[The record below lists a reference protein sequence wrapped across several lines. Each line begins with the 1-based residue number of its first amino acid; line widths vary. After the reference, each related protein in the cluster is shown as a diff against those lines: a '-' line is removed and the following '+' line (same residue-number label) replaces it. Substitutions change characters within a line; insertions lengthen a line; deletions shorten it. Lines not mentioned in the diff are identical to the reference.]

1 MSNGFYRNP
10 DELSDEELL
19 DPPIGRFVGEPTI
32 GGIPNKDFY
41 RPPVPDPPPQNQD
54 SNAFVRSTH
63 HTAYMNNQGKRILDG
78 FVIDEPVDFNTE
90 RQLTILFG
98 GVRRAREI
106 FDQIYNAP
114 QNPETGERDIPSEV
128 DVQPTG
134 LPDDGDQSGLKAGA
148 SESEAK
154 AAFDK
159 QAENK
164 RSDARLAAIRSGS
177 KAATRIT
184 PNRSG
189 FRETP
194 DEGVVAAA
202 NLAIREQFSSSIAM
216 DYGEPP
222 TVEPPSPASRFLN
235 DPIYGSIVG
244 GWNEKLAANNVKLSS
259 LVPFAELYVVF
270 PEDDFALS
278 QGTNQ
283 FTGIK
288 NRVSRVNFIGGKTND
303 TYGRTINIPPPV
315 GIPDTAWVAKIGST
329 ASQTQPDY
337 FDYTSDTSADAVRS
351 YKGQPGISD
360 VAVSRASSGSFNIKY
375 DLSLTLPNP
384 EIINEQYEY
393 SKLLLLNST
402 FLLFHGWN
410 VKDSSFSA
418 DSYPPKIEPSD
429 TGIEVTLNGG
439 NNGFW
444 SASLMNLFNF
454 TFEFD
459 NVGHLVG
466 KMRFLTSQ
474 GAFMSSVSTDMVSS
488 PMLKALKKV
497 PPSLLNRARGRKQ
510 EDKQN
515 FIFAN
520 GVPWSKADI
529 SDDLEA
535 ISNSTT
541 ELALREAYRQLND
554 NKIYSGGNL
563 SLDYFSG
570 NTDEYSFDRY
580 QKIKGK
586 IENSVQRAANAVRD
600 IFMNWGKQK
609 NNIFSDDKFGAR
621 SAIPRGASLSDYDI
635 PELDSRFMT
644 IGNISDYDVEVNRWK
659 ISMDQRN
666 QVKSGPYPRSTIIE
680 GNPQEGIPLVTRF
693 HGERKQGQD
702 LFGTEDMR
710 KASRADFLDDFDSF
724 LYEKGS
730 DLRNYYYNCIL
741 LNEVARD
748 EEGELAF
755 IPPEGFGLMEKNGV
769 VIITDEAEASG
780 DAEPSAENL
789 LQFFKTMGKGQLIDS
804 ALREAVPSFEGPPT
818 PQGMPDF
825 GQDLQRRIRD
835 RFNDTDN
842 LNNPNLSDGAD
853 VLDTSVKE
861 TMRQSSILSVPSLVT
876 SAERP
881 APPAI
886 PLSTTSQETI
896 DDTLLIVNLAAR
908 LGSEDEPLIITDIE
922 IPNGYSIIG
931 DNIYSF
937 SQPTDSEAT
946 EDGTE
951 LTLNQRIVIN
961 NQRVVAPG
969 ERPAEGDFY
978 VQRRVFVLNSGYSIV
993 ADRTAP
999 SQDFVDSSPQPI
1011 LINNDGDVQ
1020 TRIPEIGQMLNST
1033 ETPDG
1038 VKTTIQSLID
1048 AVGEHV
1054 GSSQILTQRELG
1066 NTANIDVEINDI
1078 KYDVVMRPTYFW
1090 LGSVLE
1096 SLSETLNHRVK
1107 FYYKPLPSTTGKL
1120 TIPMPASA
1128 KSGELAEIDAQIFD
1142 INKQITLLGGDPAPY
1157 GKREDHAEGQTPEQE
1172 AAAIDRFL
1180 IEAVSWS
1187 NDFSNYMND
1196 VIENKVAVG
1205 AYDNQ
1210 ELFTPSVGN
1219 GFSPLFKFE
1228 ITGGKTFDNFIKDI
1242 YSIPE
1247 NREQVALEAGNQR
1260 TSARY
1265 YFQIVS
1271 PIYAPVGTATDDV
1284 LVMPPGIYSINGA
1297 VDSLNDAFVLAF
1309 INRNGVAARENNGGR
1324 FPTTNEQLRIP
1335 NTVNEDQRD
1344 RVDRLKETAR
1354 NLSNQK
1360 AALGFDQV
1368 FNNLEIK
1375 TTYEI
1380 PVDIGAIDQILTA
1393 EGGAPTHS
1401 MLKKILSAASQTMP
1415 QLQLSM
1421 RPLSEDPSYIEVF
1434 VNAINVDGLVQEV
1447 FSEITIGDLT
1457 SGEQTVDQFR
1467 SSVERLGGGDYL
1479 KSGLVMVCNFG
1490 TIDSLVENFQMSSK
1504 VDANAF
1510 ATFRLPSVMG
1520 GVSMDIG
1527 KILSGKLISSGVL
1540 ADVISIIEKGPV
1552 GGKETLKELQ
1562 IVNEDG
1568 DVTEEGINNLA
1579 SLLTNAGE
1587 APEDIIIRKASQGFI
1602 EDLMSQDVKFYSK
1615 IMALQNQYFNG
1626 LTEATTN
1633 TTNVQDGQRFAGS
1646 RFYGNILNTY
1656 LRTVTLTIH
1665 GTTNLNIFN
1674 YVYLKGLLTGVEG
1687 LYVINSVSESVTP
1700 TSFTTTIECKLVEY
1714 VENRPEKNPLA
1725 YRGESS
1731 FRRFAEINRSLRLPV
1746 TGNSSDA
1753 TISAI
1758 DFQDIAAR
1766 IKVKTEQD

>member
-1 MSNGFYRNP
+1 MSNGFYINP
-10 DELSDEELL
+10 DELSDEELS
-19 DPPIGRFVGEPTI
+19 DPVIGRFENDPTGGERV
-32 GGIPNKDFY
+32 PNEDFY
-41 RPPVPDPPPQNQD
+41 RTSVPDPPPQNQD
-54 SNAFVRSTH
+54 SDAFVSNTH
-63 HTAYMNNQGKRILDG
+63 HTALVNTQGKRILDG
-78 FVIDEPVDFNTE
+78 FVIDDPVDFNTE

-98 GVRRAREI
+98 SVRRAREV

-114 QNPETGERDIPSEV
+114 QDPQTGERDIPPEV
-128 DVQPTG
+128 NVQPTG
-134 LPDDGDQSGLKAGA
+134 LPDDGDQSGFKAGA
-148 SESEAK
+148 SESEARASFNK
-154 AAFDK
+154 R
-159 QAENK
+159 AENK
-164 RSDARLAAIRSGS
+164 RSAAQQAAINSGS
-177 KAATRIT
+177 KAATRIM

-194 DEGVVAAA
+194 DEGAIA
-202 NLAIREQFSSSIAM
+202 NNNAMMREQFSSSVAI

-270 PEDDFALS
+270 PEDDFALN

-303 TYGRTINIPPPV
+303 EYGRIINIPPPV

-337 FDYTSDTSADAVRS
+337 FDYTNDTSADAVRS

-360 VAVSRASSGSFNIKY
+360 VAVSRASSGSYNIKY

-418 DSYPPKIEPSD
+418 DSYPPKIEPSE

-529 SDDLEA
+529 SDDLDA

-570 NTDEYSFDRY
+570 NTNEYSFDRY
-580 QKIKGK
+580 QRIKGK
-586 IENSVQRAANAVRD
+586 IENSVERAANAVRD
-600 IFMNWGKQK
+600 IFMNWGTQK
-609 NNIFSDDKFGAR
+609 GKTFGFGKEKIGAR

-644 IGNISDYDVEVNRWK
+644 IGNIIDYDVEINRWK

-666 QVKSGPYPRSTIIE
+666 RVKSGPYPRSTIIE

-693 HGERKQGQD
+693 HGEGKQSPG

-710 KASRADFLDDFDSF
+710 KASKADFLDDFDSF

-755 IPPEGFGLMEKNGV
+755 IPPEGFGLMKKNGV

-804 ALREAVPSFEGPPT
+804 ALRETVPSFQGPPT

-842 LNNPNLSDGAD
+842 LNNPNLSDSSD
-853 VLDTSVKE
+853 VLDTSVKD

-896 DDTLLIVNLAAR
+896 DDTLLIVNLAAKI
-908 LGSEDEPLIITDIE
+908 GSEDDPLIITDIE
-922 IPNGYSIIG
+922 IPNGYSIT
-931 DNIYSF
+931 DNNIYTF
-937 SQPTDSEAT
+937 GQPTDSEDT
-946 EDGTE
+946 EDTE
-951 LTLNQRIVIN
+951 KGETLTLDQRIVIN
-961 NQRVVAPG
+961 NQPVVAPG
-969 ERPAEGDFY
+969 ERASEGAFY
-978 VQRRVFVLNSGYSIV
+978 VQRRIFVLNNGYAIV
-993 ADRTAP
+993 SDRTAP
-999 SQDFVDSSPQPI
+999 TQDFVDLSPQPI
-1011 LINNDGDVQ
+1011 LRSDNGDVQ
-1020 TRIPEIGQMLNST
+1020 TFIPEISQMLNSS
-1033 ETPDG
+1033 ETPDSI
-1038 VKTTIQSLID
+1038 KTIIQSLID

-1066 NTANIDVEINDI
+1066 NTANIDVEINDV

-1107 FYYKPLPSTTGKL
+1107 FYYKPLPSNTGKL

-1128 KSGELAEIDAQIFD
+1128 KSGEIAEIDAQIFD

-1157 GKREDHAEGQTPEQE
+1157 GKREDHAGGQTPEQE
-1172 AAAIDRFL
+1172 KAAEERFL

-1187 NDFSNYMND
+1187 NDFSSYMND
-1196 VIENKVAVG
+1196 VIENLAAVG
-1205 AYDNQ
+1205 VYNEETFQ
-1210 ELFTPSVGN
+1210 GTSGLFQ
-1219 GFSPLFKFE
+1219 FE
-1228 ITGGKTFDNFIKDI
+1228 STGGKTFNNFIRDI

-1247 NREQVALEAGNQR
+1247 NRQQIALEAGNQR
-1260 TSARY
+1260 LSARY

-1271 PIYAPVGTATDDV
+1271 PIYAPVGTEVDDV
-1284 LVMPPGIYSINGA
+1284 LLVRSGVYSINGA
-1297 VDSLNDAFVLAF
+1297 IDSLNDALVLSF

-1324 FPTTNEQLRIP
+1324 FPTTNEQLRVP

-1344 RVDRLKETAR
+1344 RVDRLKETAK

-1434 VNAINVDGLVQEV
+1434 VNAVNVDGLVQEV

-1457 SGEQTVDQFR
+1457 SGEQTADQFR

-1479 KSGLVMVCNFG
+1479 KSALVMVCNFG

-1540 ADVISIIEKGPV
+1540 ADILSIIQSGPI

-1568 DVTEEGINNLA
+1568 DVTEEGISNLA
-1579 SLLTNAGE
+1579 SLITNAGD

-1602 EDLMSQDVKFYSK
+1602 EDLMSQDVKLYSK

-1626 LTEATTN
+1626 LTESTTN
-1633 TTNVQDGQRFAGS
+1633 TTNIQDGQRFAGS

-1731 FRRFAEINRSLRLPV
+1731 FRKFAEINRSLRLPV